1 AMGACAHHSNSACH
15 RAPIVMIAISDS
27 RRSIDVPNLSFA
39 PSADSRRPAP
49 GAVTNALNGPASPPS
64 AVRTRSLRPLT
75 MPSHSCCPSGSSSS
89 RRTYGIRLIARTITS
104 APPAFTSRHPLP
116 LPHPDA
122 LPRPLPVGRLSAPPP
137 RPPSESRHPSPTRR
151 PLLSHTIL
159 TRLFIRITYLISEY
173 TGDHGQNALICSE
186 KQPPSSPGREVVH
199 ARVPGPRGPRAR
211 RRPRLAGPG
220 LRAGRGLPRGRGGPI
235 RGVRAFHRRRARRDP
250 SGGGR

>member
-89 RRTYGIRLIARTITS
+89 RRTHGIRLIARTITS

-122 LPRPLPVGRLSAPPP
+122 LPRPLPGGRLFPPPPPPPPPRAPPP
-137 RPPSESRHPSPTRR
+137 RPPPRVAP
-151 PLLSHTIL
+151 PLADSQAAPKSHDPHSFL
-159 TRLFIRITYLISEY
+159 YSDHVPNQRI
-173 TGDHGQNALICSE
+173 HW
-186 KQPPSSPGREVVH
+186 
-199 ARVPGPRGPRAR
+199 
-211 RRPRLAGPG
+211 
-220 LRAGRGLPRGRGGPI
+220 
-235 RGVRAFHRRRARRDP
+235 
-250 SGGGR
+250 